1 MSIPDI
7 FRAFSRSGS
16 SSASSP
22 GSSSSP
28 SFGSLSGPGRPGQK
42 RPYRVSIFL
51 VCAVSGIC
59 FLFSSYIA
67 PQVVAFILLLT
78 LSLIAMLFDILP
90 VLLSAVLSAMIWDF
104 FFLLPRYNFR
114 VGNTEDNIL
123 LSMYFMIAL
132 VNAVLTYKIRQM
144 EKLARQKEEKV
155 NALRLYDT
163 LLNSLSHEFRTPIAT
178 IIGAAD
184 NLLEEPSRLS
194 AADSKRLVWEISRA
208 SLRLNRQVENL
219 MNTSRLESG
228 FIRPK
233 KDWCD
238 ITELVSTSIRH
249 LGEWLVCHTV
259 KIDIRQGLPLV
270 KLDYGLMEQVLTNLI
285 CNAALYT
292 PEWSVIRIHAD
303 CPDEQLVIIV
313 EDDGGGFPD
322 AEIGKVFSKF
332 YRPEHS
338 RIGGSGLG
346 LSIVKGFVEAHDG
359 TIELKNGA
367 AGGAVFTI
375 KMPVEKL
382 SIKRTGKWV
391 TQKY

>member
-1 MSIPDI
+1 MRVSV
-7 FRAFSRSGS
+7 FFSSF
-16 SSASSP
+16 SP
-22 GSSSSP
+22 AR
-28 SFGSLSGPGRPGQK
+28 FGRPGHKQ
-42 RPYRVSIFL
+42 PYWVSVFL
-51 VCAVSGIC
+51 VCTVSGIC
-59 FLFSSYIA
+59 FLFSSHIA
-67 PQVVAFILLLT
+67 PQVVALILLVT
-78 LSLIAMLFDILP
+78 LSLIA
-90 VLLSAVLSAMIWDF
+90 
-104 FFLLPRYNFR
+104 
-114 VGNTEDNIL
+114 
-123 LSMYFMIAL
+123 AL

-144 EKLARQKEEKV
+144 EKLAPQKEEKA
-155 NALRLYDT
+155 NSLRLYDT

-178 IIGAAD
+178 IIGATD

-194 AADSKRLVWEISRA
+194 AADSKRLLWEISRA

-219 MNTSRLESG
+219 LNTSRLESG

-238 ITELVSTSIRH
+238 VRELVSTSIQH

-259 KIDIRQGLPLV
+259 KIDIRKGLPLV

-285 CNAALYT
+285 YNAALYT

-303 CPDEQLVIIV
+303 CPDKSLVIIV
-313 EDDGGGFPD
+313 EDDGDGFPE

-332 YRPEHS
+332 YRPEHT

-346 LSIVKGFVEAHDG
+346 LSIVKGFIEAHDG
-359 TIELKNGA
+359 TIGLKNSA
-367 AGGAVFTI
+367 AGGAIFTI